1 MPELLEFLLPPPP
14 TLLLL
19 LLLFIRLLLKLLS
32 ELFRVTVE
40 FAKGPGSR
48 IKSDSEI
55 RSSGSSSIKFRK
67 PAHIHTHIYAHI

>member
-14 TLLLL
+14 PLLLL

-40 FAKGPGSR
+40 FAKL
-48 IKSDSEI
+48 
-55 RSSGSSSIKFRK
+55 
-67 PAHIHTHIYAHI
+67 PAEGVKHCLQTPYS